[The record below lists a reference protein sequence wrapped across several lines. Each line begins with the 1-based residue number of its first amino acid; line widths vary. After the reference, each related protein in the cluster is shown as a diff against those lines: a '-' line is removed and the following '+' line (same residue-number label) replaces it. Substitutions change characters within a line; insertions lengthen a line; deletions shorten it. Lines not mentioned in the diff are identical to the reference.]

1 LQKGKLIRQ
10 TSTGR
15 MATVVRDP
23 YTYRFMEAQD
33 YEMEAHGMGEYAGV
47 YGSAV
52 DIVWMDSGMSQRIK
66 QHQYG
71 FEVIG

>member
-1 LQKGKLIRQ
+1 
-10 TSTGR
+10 
-15 MATVVRDP
+15 
-23 YTYRFMEAQD
+23 MEAQD

-52 DIVWMDSGMSQRIK
+52 DIVWMDSGIKQRIK

-71 FEVIG
+71 FEVIS